1 MIISS
6 RGPAGVRLGPL
17 RRTGSPQDAEDVVA
31 ATYLTAWRRL
41 DTFLETDV
49 PLAWL
54 YRVAAGQLA
63 NQRRSTRRF
72 TALQVRL
79 FQVPPPDPAGDPADT
94 ATYTDTQDTILSA
107 LATLRPADQELLRLV
122 AFEELTPSE
131 IASAWGLPARLVR
144 VRLHRARRRLH
155 TALRDHDNGPDVGNK
170 RAAAGHKQA
179 RPTRDGLTQQGPEQ

>member
-1 MIISS
+1 M
-6 RGPAGVRLGPL
+6 
-17 RRTGSPQDAEDVVA
+17 A

-41 DTFLETDV
+41 DTFLATDV

-79 FQVPPPDPAGDPADT
+79 FQVPPPDSGGDPADT

>member
-1 MIISS
+1 VTY
-6 RGPAGVRLGPL
+6 PQVRAYVL
-17 RRTGSPQDAEDVVA
+17 RRTRNPQDAEDVVA

-41 DTFLETDV
+41 DTFLATDV

-63 NQRRSTRRF
+63 NQRRSTSRF

-79 FQVPPPDPAGDPADT
+79 FQVPPPDAGGDPGDRAV
-94 ATYTDTQDTILSA
+94 YGEQQDRIVAA
-107 LATLRPADQELLRLV
+107 LAVLRPADQELLRLV

-144 VRLHRARRRLH
+144 VRLHRARKRLQS
-155 TALRDHDNGPDVGNK
+155 ALEHLGKGTDVGNGGPT
-170 RAAAGHKQA
+170 AGHKQA
-179 RPTRDGLTQQGPEQ
+179 RPTRDGLDHRGPEQ